1 MSVDRTIEELT
12 GTLSQLGVL
21 VEHINTQIIGIS
33 SRVNLT
39 LNNFDHAIAEI
50 ANDAGLMTGQVGETV
65 SQVSFIKVCQ
75 KMKTLFLGA
84 KFLGFLCVIYFTYC
98 SFNFVINFNNY

>member
-12 GTLSQLGVL
+12 GTLAQLGVL

-39 LNNFDHAIAEI
+39 LDNFDHAVAGIAT
-50 ANDAGLMTGQVGETV
+50 DAGLMTGQVGETV
-65 SQVSFIKVCQ
+65 AQVCYVLCI
-75 KMKTLFLGA
+75 LFL
-84 KFLGFLCVIYFTYC
+84 
-98 SFNFVINFNNY
+98 